1 MTRKTGHKY
10 FQIKFGRFC
19 QILVAFLKYIYEL
32 TSSVID
38 LNNYIFL
45 TKQGSNDANFQ
56 FIAKFIPENET
67 TSVIG
72 SHGSTQLSILPWTYR
87 IVSLNFVLKTKLR
100 KCNSSVTRLTP
111 CVMKSYE
118 DFFGNSFNQGN
129 SLKIM
134 PTKPLE
140 SRN

>member
-1 MTRKTGHKY
+1 MIICWFFQKINEIIGCWTGEH
-10 FQIKFGRFC
+10 
-19 QILVAFLKYIYEL
+19 
-32 TSSVID
+32 
-38 LNNYIFL
+38 NYIFL

-87 IVSLNFVLKTKLR
+87 IVSLNFVLKTKMR

-111 CVMKSYE
+111 CVMKSY
-118 DFFGNSFNQGN
+118 DDLFGNSFNQGTL
-129 SLKIM
+129 LKVL
-134 PTKPLE
+134 PTKLLE
-140 SRN
+140 SRNWDIYIIFYICFLFSR

>member
-1 MTRKTGHKY
+1 MSKISNNKCLPTLY
-10 FQIKFGRFC
+10 L
-19 QILVAFLKYIYEL
+19 ILKVYIH
-32 TSSVID
+32 VID

-45 TKQGSNDANFQ
+45 SKQGSNDANFQ

-129 SLKIM
+129 LLKVM
-134 PTKPLE
+134 PTKLLE
-140 SRN
+140 DRD

>member
-1 MTRKTGHKY
+1 MIICWFFQKIMKIIGCWTRDH
-10 FQIKFGRFC
+10 
-19 QILVAFLKYIYEL
+19 
-32 TSSVID
+32 
-38 LNNYIFL
+38 NYIFL
-45 TKQGSNDANFQ
+45 TKHGSNDANFQ

-129 SLKIM
+129 LLKVL

-140 SRN
+140 DRDWNSCILIFYIPYSRKH